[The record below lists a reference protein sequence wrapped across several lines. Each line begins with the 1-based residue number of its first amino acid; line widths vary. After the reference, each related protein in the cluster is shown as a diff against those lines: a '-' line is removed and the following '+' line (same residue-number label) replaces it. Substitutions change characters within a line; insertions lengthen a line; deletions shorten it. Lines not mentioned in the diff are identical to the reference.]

1 MAGMTTRELLEKLYN
16 QDYEKLKGKKTAYDQ
31 GKGSGKG
38 SVPGA
43 CDQSFTELYLS
54 ESWFAYWSP

>member
-16 QDYEKLKGKKTAYDQ
+16 QDYEKLKGKKLRM
-31 GKGSGKG
+31 GSGKG

-54 ESWFAYWSP
+54 ESWSAYWSP